1 MVRPSTKGLYKGELC
16 CRLLQTKLQVLNRK
30 GPLLRNSHTGAAP
43 LLHVCPSNREVSW
56 TSQKSC
62 MKSVEIRESLKRGAD
77 LGSVRICTASRC
89 QRVGGVH
96 MMHPVPSRIM
106 HICTDERFQC
116 QVILYTL
123 GACELQG
130 SSAKLSRQLHPASL
144 LLPQEGH
151 LIHLCEYVRF
161 PEPSS
166 DLPNE
171 HVSDSNIRG
180 QDLAWQVV
188 LHMRWQKM

>member
-1 MVRPSTKGLYKGELC
+1 
-16 CRLLQTKLQVLNRK
+16 
-30 GPLLRNSHTGAAP
+30 
-43 LLHVCPSNREVSW
+43 
-56 TSQKSC
+56 

-96 MMHPVPSRIM
+96 MMHQVPSHIM

-130 SSAKLSRQLHPASL
+130 SSAKLSRQLHPESL
-144 LLPQEGH
+144 LAPSGG
-151 LIHLCEYVRF
+151 LIAIPTY
-161 PEPSS
+161 
-166 DLPNE
+166 
-171 HVSDSNIRG
+171 
-180 QDLAWQVV
+180 
-188 LHMRWQKM
+188 

>member
-1 MVRPSTKGLYKGELC
+1 
-16 CRLLQTKLQVLNRK
+16 
-30 GPLLRNSHTGAAP
+30 
-43 LLHVCPSNREVSW
+43 
-56 TSQKSC
+56 

-77 LGSVRICTASRC
+77 LGSVRICTAACC

-96 MMHPVPSRIM
+96 MMHQVPSRIM

-130 SSAKLSRQLHPASL
+130 SSAKFSRHLQPASVL
-144 LLPQEGH
+144 FPQEGH
-151 LIHLCEYVRF
+151 LIHLCAYVRF
-161 PEPSS
+161 LEPSS
-166 DLPNE
+166 DLPKE

-180 QDLAWQVV
+180 QDPAWQVV
-188 LHMRWQKM
+188 LHMR

>member
-96 MMHPVPSRIM
+96 MMHQVPSRIM

-130 SSAKLSRQLHPASL
+130 SSAEFSRQLHPASV
-144 LLPQEGH
+144 LLPQEGK
-151 LIHLCEYVRF
+151 
-161 PEPSS
+161 
-166 DLPNE
+166 
-171 HVSDSNIRG
+171 G
-180 QDLAWQVV
+180 A
-188 LHMRWQKM
+188 